1 MKQNK
6 VWTVPLALLA
16 LALLTA
22 PSLLRAQTGSVTGV
36 ITDVGTLAPLDAVQ
50 VSIVGQGIGVATNA
64 EGRYLIPG
72 VPVGEVTIQAGRLGY
87 ATQTVVVTVTAD
99 AASVADFAL
108 ESEAL
113 LLEEVVV
120 TALGITREE
129 RSLGY
134 SVQGID
140 GDELVEVRDNNIIS
154 NQAGKVAGLD
164 GLAAFGDPRLAA
176 RQAPEVVEPGA
187 PDLAAPGDLDRL
199 DSGRVH
205 QEGALHADA
214 LGHSANGEV

>member
-36 ITDVGTLAPLDAVQ
+36 ITDAGTLAPLEAVQ
-50 VSIVGQGIGVATNA
+50 VSVAGQGIGGTTNA
-64 EGRYLIPG
+64 DGRYLIPG
-72 VPVGEVTIQAGRLGY
+72 VPVGEVTIQAERLGY
-87 ATQTVVVTVTAD
+87 VTQTAVVTVTAD
-99 AASVADFAL
+99 AAAVADFAL

-154 NQAGKVAGLD
+154 NLAGKVAGLVVTPPAVL
-164 GLAAFGDPRLAA
+164 GGPR
-176 RQAPEVVEPGA
+176 R
-187 PDLAAPGDLDRL
+187 
-199 DSGRVH
+199 
-205 QEGALHADA
+205 
-214 LGHSANGEV
+214 